1 MMVLAVLCLNVGH
14 PGFAFGKE
22 KHATPGL
29 TYTASGAVLEMKK
42 PGSSS
47 E

>member
-1 MMVLAVLCLNVGH
+1 MMVLAVFCLNIGH
-14 PGFAFGKE
+14 PGFAFGSE

-29 TYTASGAVLEMKK
+29 TYTASGENLEMKK
-42 PGSSS
+42 PSSSS

>member
-1 MMVLAVLCLNVGH
+1 MVLAVLCLNIGH

-22 KHATPGL
+22 GKHVTPGL
-29 TYTASGAVLEMKK
+29 TYTASGEALEMKK
-42 PGSSS
+42 PSSSS